1 MKNRR
6 GKSFKAITWMLTL
19 SMVLLWTACMGCM
32 TYMRAEQIL
41 SNGVNWRNWDAVG
54 TINLN
59 EQDSAAD
66 FEYDVLTQL
75 DLSIAGPNF
84 ATDATPSQTAMMVV
98 DSKGEVRWHSQDF
111 LLFNYIW
118 EENWIK
124 GEYESAGWAWI
135 DLEEDEGLTNGLS
148 KLLPTY
154 IWFATLRI
162 TGYFEGNRIIPVK
175 VDYTMSF
182 DNEGWWKDGYW
193 KEIYVREA
201 DPEKEL
207 VTVCTD
213 SLRYCDF
220 LQDSQIWYQG
230 VRYDNVRSLLQE
242 SRDRE
247 GIRNVMQRVRF
258 DQHQLT
264 GIGADGE
271 REEYTVF
278 KVVVYYPLLGA
289 MNELKFVY
297 LGTFGVLAVFLLVSL
312 RIIYKKLIRPLN
324 KLNLGFY
331 TWVRSEGTWVEPEQ
345 LGQRLLDLDRNL
357 RDRNDLL
364 RKKDNEISQLKQ
376 KMEYA
381 KKNEENRRQMVSGIA
396 HELKTPLA
404 IISGY
409 AEGLQAHIAEEKREQ
424 YLANILSET
433 KRMDALVMQMLEL
446 SRLEAGKVTLAR
458 DAFDLSAMIQDVFD
472 KLDMEIQ
479 RKSLHVEMDL
489 GFNKPLYAD
498 EGRMEQIVRNLV
510 SNAVRYTPQGGS
522 IRVITQWAFA
532 RMELRI
538 YNEAERFSEEALE
551 KVWEVF
557 YRTDSAR
564 NGKGTGLGLAIVK
577 NLVQLHG
584 GTCSVR
590 NLDQGVE
597 FSIIIPQRY

>member
-1 MKNRR
+1 
-6 GKSFKAITWMLTL
+6 MLTL

-41 SNGVNWRNWDAVG
+41 SNGVNWRNWGAVG

-220 LQDSQIWYQG
+220 LEDWQIWYQG
-230 VRYDNVRSLLQE
+230 VRYDNASMLLQE
-242 SRDRE
+242 AGNSEGRRDV
-247 GIRNVMQRVRF
+247 IQYVRF
-258 DQHQLT
+258 DQHKLT
-264 GIGADGE
+264 GIGADGAE
-271 REEYTVF
+271 EEYTVF

-297 LGTFGVLAVFLLVSL
+297 LGTFGVLAVFLLLSL
-312 RIIYKKLIRPLN
+312 RVIYKKLIRPLN

-409 AEGLQAHIAEEKREQ
+409 AEGLQDRIAEEKREQ

-458 DAFDLSAMIQDVFD
+458 DAFDFSAMIQDVFD

>member
-1 MKNRR
+1 MKSRR

-19 SMVLLWTACMGCM
+19 SMLLLWIACMGYM
-32 TYMRAEQIL
+32 TYMRAEQIV
-41 SNGVNWRNWDAVG
+41 SEGG
-54 TINLN
+54 TSVIWNSIGSGN
-59 EQDSAAD
+59 PSESVSIDD
-66 FEYDVLTQL
+66 FEYGMLFNLCISVVGPFDTN
-75 DLSIAGPNF
+75 DLI
-84 ATDATPSQTAMMVV
+84 PSQGAMMVV
-98 DSKGEVRWHSQDF
+98 DSKGEVRWHSQD
-111 LLFNYIW
+111 LLVFEFVWLSGDEVI
-118 EENWIK
+118 EE
-124 GEYESAGWAWI
+124 EWAWI
-135 DLEEDEGLTNGLS
+135 DLKENEELS
-148 KLLPTY
+148 NELKKAALWPMPY
-154 IWFATLRI
+154 GFAYMEDLRI
-162 TGYFEGNRIIPVK
+162 TGYFEKNKIIPMAVDSRPHNSEYSLWEDDHWQESNADKKLVK
-175 VDYTMSF
+175 VL
-182 DNEGWWKDGYW
+182 
-193 KEIYVREA
+193 A
-201 DPEKEL
+201 DRPI
-207 VTVCTD
+207 
-213 SLRYCDF
+213 YCDF
-220 LQDSQIWYQG
+220 WEDRQIWYQG
-230 VRYDNVRSLLQE
+230 ERYDNALTLLQQA
-242 SRDRE
+242 RDSGDRLDV
-247 GIRNVMQRVRF
+247 IQCVRF
-258 DQHQLT
+258 NEYKLT
-264 GIGADGE
+264 GPGADGAT
-271 REEYTVF
+271 EEYTVY
-278 KVVVYYPLLGA
+278 KVAVYYPLLGA

-345 LGQRLLDLDRNL
+345 LGQRLLELDRNL

-364 RKKDNEISQLKQ
+364 RKKDNELSQMKQ

-381 KKNEENRRQMVSGIA
+381 QKNEENRRQMVSGIA

-409 AEGLQAHIAEEKREQ
+409 AEGLQARIAEEKREQ

-458 DAFDLSAMIQDVFD
+458 DEFDLSAMIQDVFD
-472 KLDMEIQ
+472 KLGMEIQ

-489 GFNKPLYAD
+489 GFNRPMYAD

-510 SNAVRYTPQGGS
+510 SNAVRYTPEGGS
-522 IRVITQWAFA
+522 IRVTTRWSFA

-538 YNEAERFSEEALE
+538 YNDAERFSEEALE

-584 GTCSVR
+584 GKCSVR
-590 NLDQGVE
+590 NLDRGVE
-597 FSIIIPQRY
+597 FGIIIPQRY